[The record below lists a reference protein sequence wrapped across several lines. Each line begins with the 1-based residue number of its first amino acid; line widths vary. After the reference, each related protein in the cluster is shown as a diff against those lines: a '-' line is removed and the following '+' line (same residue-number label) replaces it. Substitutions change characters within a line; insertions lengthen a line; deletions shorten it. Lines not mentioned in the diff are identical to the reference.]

1 MKINN
6 HVQALATASPAKESR
21 YPLDSKLSR
30 TQAKSERKGE
40 YRISKPVFTLFSI
53 FRRFSL

>member
-1 MKINN
+1 LEINN

-21 YPLDSKLSR
+21 YPLDSKRSR

-40 YRISKPVFTLFSI
+40 DRISKPLFTLISI